1 MKIGVIGI
9 GMLGEAI
16 VLNLLNLGQDV
27 AVYNRTKEKTM
38 RVENNG
44 AKVMD
49 SPKTVAENTELVI
62 IVVKDA
68 IAVREVSF
76 GEKGIVESKNK
87 KPIINSPILKLNK

>member
-38 RVENNG
+38 RVEKNG
-44 AKVMD
+44 AKVMEY
-49 SPKTVAENTELVI
+49 PKAVAENTELEI
-62 IVVKDA
+62 IEVKDA
-68 IAVREVSF
+68 IAVREVS
-76 GEKGIVESKNK
+76 
-87 KPIINSPILKLNK
+87 L